1 VKTVVADYEQLDY
14 EQFYDS
20 GRSEEAVK
28 AVSALPSPGVR
39 GAAILAISTFRLG
52 NYTEAENFFETA
64 MYLGD
69 LEASVEYGN
78 WLRAV
83 GRLEDATV
91 HLTEVLPSLSG
102 ELKYRATRWMGV
114 IRFQS
119 GKTKEAVK
127 LLEQAKR
134 GYGVLGDRFSEAK
147 VNHSLVAV
155 YNEIG
160 DYKKAKTLLE
170 ISIPYFRIFSSKQLL
185 VNSLYNLISIQLS
198 TNDLENIENLLGELE
213 DAVGPGLSPSRIYL
227 WISKAL
233 LYERGE
239 LNRIEYVDLLD
250 QIIGASERFGNTEHL
265 TWGIVKKVEF
275 FLQSDNTSDAM
286 RLVYQAPQ
294 DENGQFPTSIRIV
307 RAMINRRMGNLHEAI
322 EELRAVGLNL
332 ETAGNVAELA
342 RVRLQLAYAL
352 HLDGQAEASADV
364 LRSALQGLL
373 RTNIHPS
380 MRPELEELSEL
391 LHFAALEPSLAPY
404 LEPVMDSLA
413 GVLGGAA
420 TGNEGERVRL
430 QVHTLGRVSILR
442 GGDPVTFQLKG
453 SVPLLVY
460 LALTPNRTI
469 QEILLDLYPD
479 KEPGTG
485 SAYVRKSIQEL
496 RELLGHGAVLTE
508 GPRNQSRYRLGP
520 SLQLDL
526 DLTRYLDA
534 INRAETARAL
544 ALYRGEFLPGSDE
557 SEWVTQKRNEA
568 RLALTF
574 ELHNQM
580 LAFREAK
587 EWRRV
592 ILLAN
597 QYLRVEPHEKGIHEL
612 RIEAARRVGTAAELG
627 RFVAA
632 MNSSIN

>member
-1 VKTVVADYEQLDY
+1 MDQV
-14 EQFYDS
+14 
-20 GRSEEAVK
+20 
-28 AVSALPSPGVR
+28 
-39 GAAILAISTFRLG
+39 I
-52 NYTEAENFFETA
+52 
-64 MYLGD
+64 
-69 LEASVEYGN
+69 EASI
-78 WLRAV
+78 
-83 GRLEDATV
+83 T
-91 HLTEVLPSLSG
+91 
-102 ELKYRATRWMGV
+102 
-114 IRFQS
+114 
-119 GKTKEAVK
+119 
-127 LLEQAKR
+127 
-134 GYGVLGDRFSEAK
+134 
-147 VNHSLVAV
+147 
-155 YNEIG
+155 
-160 DYKKAKTLLE
+160 
-170 ISIPYFRIFSSKQLL
+170 
-185 VNSLYNLISIQLS
+185 
-198 TNDLENIENLLGELE
+198 
-213 DAVGPGLSPSRIYL
+213 
-227 WISKAL
+227 
-233 LYERGE
+233 
-239 LNRIEYVDLLD
+239 
-250 QIIGASERFGNTEHL
+250 FGSTEHL
-265 TWGIVKKVEF
+265 VWGIVKKVEYL
-275 FLQSDNTSDAM
+275 LQSDNTSEAM
-286 RLVYQAPQ
+286 RLVYQSPQ

-307 RAMINRRMGNLHEAI
+307 RAMINRRMGNLNEAI
-322 EELRAVGLNL
+322 EELRSVALDL
-332 ETAGNVAELA
+332 EAAGNVAELA

-352 HLDGQAEASADV
+352 HLDGQADASADV
-364 LRSALQGLL
+364 LRAALQGLL

-413 GVLGGAA
+413 GVLGGVDSA
-420 TGNEGERVRL
+420 GEGERVRL
-430 QVHTLGRVSILR
+430 QVHTLGRVSILK

-453 SVPLLVY
+453 TVPLLVY

-469 QEILLDLYPD
+469 HEVLLDLYPD

-557 SEWVTQKRNEA
+557 SEWVSQKRSEA

-580 LAFREAK
+580 VAFREAH

-597 QYLRVEPHEKGIHEL
+597 QYLRVEPHEQSVHAL
-612 RIEAARRVGTAAELG
+612 RVEAARRVGTAAELG

-632 MNSSIN
+632 MNSSSN

>member
-1 VKTVVADYEQLDY
+1 MKAVAADYEQL
-14 EQFYDS
+14 YDS
-20 GRSEEAVK
+20 GRYDDAVTTISSL
-28 AVSALPSPGVR
+28 ASIDAR
-39 GAAILAISTFRLG
+39 GAAVLGISLLRLG
-52 NYTEAENFFETA
+52 DVAGAESQLETA

-83 GRLEDATV
+83 GRLEDATT
-91 HLTEVLPSLSG
+91 HLTEVLPRLTG
-102 ELKYRATRWMGV
+102 ELIHRATRWLGV
-114 IRFQS
+114 AMAQL
-119 GKTKEAVK
+119 GKTKDALR
-127 LLEQAKR
+127 LLESAKR
-134 GYGVLGDRFSEAK
+134 GYGSTGDFLSEAK
-147 VNHSLVAV
+147 VKQNLFVI
-155 YNEIG
+155 YNDLGES
-160 DYKKAKTLLE
+160 KKAKSLLE
-170 ISIPYFRIFSSKQLL
+170 TSLPHFRNFNSKNLT
-185 VNSLYNLISIQLS
+185 VHCLYNLININIS
-198 TNDLENIENLLGELE
+198 TGHTDDIEDLMEEL
-213 DAVGPGLSPSRIYL
+213 AGLIGKEVSQIHIVLWMSKISLHEQKPMSR
-227 WISKAL
+227 
-233 LYERGE
+233 
-239 LNRIEYVDLLD
+239 NQYVELLD
-250 QIIGASERFGNTEHL
+250 KIIETSEKFKSNEHL
-265 TWGIVKKVEF
+265 VWGIVKKVEYL
-275 FLQSDNTSDAM
+275 LQSDNTSDAM
-286 RLVYQAPQ
+286 RLVYQSPQ

-322 EELRAVGLNL
+322 EELRSVSLDL
-332 ETAGNVAELA
+332 EAAGNVAELA

-364 LRSALQGLL
+364 LRAALQGLL

-413 GVLGGAA
+413 GVLGG
-420 TGNEGERVRL
+420 TDSGNESERVRL
-430 QVHTLGRVSILR
+430 QVHTLGRVSILK

-557 SEWVTQKRNEA
+557 SEWVLQKRDEA

-580 LAFREAK
+580 VAFREAH

-597 QYLRVEPHEKGIHEL
+597 QYLRVEPHESSVHLL
-612 RIEAARRVGTAAELG
+612 RVEAARRVGTAAELG

-632 MNSSIN
+632 MNSSSN

>member
-1 VKTVVADYEQLDY
+1 MKAVAADYEEL
-14 EQFYDS
+14 YDS
-20 GRSEEAVK
+20 GKYDDVVTAI
-28 AVSALPSPGVR
+28 SALSSLNAREAAVLGIALLRSGDVS
-39 GAAILAISTFRLG
+39 GA
-52 NYTEAENFFETA
+52 EAQLETA

-83 GRLEDATV
+83 GRLEDAAA
-91 HLTEVLPSLSG
+91 HLTDLLPKLSG
-102 ELKYRATRWMGV
+102 ELECRATRWLGV
-114 IRFQS
+114 TCFQS
-119 GKTKEAVK
+119 GKTKDA
-127 LLEQAKR
+127 LRHLERAR
-134 GYGVLGDRFSEAK
+134 NGYSVLRDALNEAK
-147 VNHSLVAV
+147 VSQNLAAI
-155 YNEIG
+155 YLDLGEI
-160 DYKKAKTLLE
+160 KKSTILLE
-170 ISIPYFRIFSSKQLL
+170 GAVARFRKFHSKNLL
-185 VNSLYNLISIQLS
+185 MLSLRNLVSLYVNTNKIQKAEEALNELEETINDQDSPQMIPLWVSRSMIMENNINKRQEYLS
-198 TNDLENIENLLGELE
+198 TIENVIAFADNFG
-213 DAVGPGLSPSRIYL
+213 D
-227 WISKAL
+227 
-233 LYERGE
+233 
-239 LNRIEYVDLLD
+239 
-250 QIIGASERFGNTEHL
+250 SENL
-265 TWGIVKKVEF
+265 VWGIVKKVEYL
-275 FLQSDNTSDAM
+275 LQSDNTSDAM
-286 RLVYQAPQ
+286 RLVYQSPQ
-294 DENGQFPTSIRIV
+294 DQNGQFPTSIRIV
-307 RAMINRRMGNLHEAI
+307 RAMINRRMGNLHEAV
-322 EELRAVGLNL
+322 EELRSVSLDL
-332 ETAGNVAELA
+332 EAAGNVAELA

-364 LRSALQGLL
+364 LRAALQGLL

-413 GVLGGAA
+413 GVLGGADS
-420 TGNEGERVRL
+420 GNEGERVRL
-430 QVHTLGRVSILR
+430 QVHTLGRVSILK

-469 QEILLDLYPD
+469 GEILLDLYPD
-479 KEPGTG
+479 KEPGAG

-508 GPRNQSRYRLGP
+508 GPRNHSRYRLGP

-557 SEWVTQKRNEA
+557 SEWVSQKRDEA

-580 LAFREAK
+580 VAFREAH

-597 QYLRVEPHEKGIHEL
+597 QYLRVEPHERSVHAL
-612 RIEAARRVGTAAELG
+612 RVEAARRVGTAAELG

-632 MNSSIN
+632 MNSSSN

>member
-1 VKTVVADYEQLDY
+1 MKTVVADYEQLY
-14 EQFYDS
+14 NAGLY
-20 GRSEEAVK
+20 EEAVT
-28 AVSALPSPGVR
+28 ALAASPSHDAR
-39 GAAILAISTFRLG
+39 AAAILAVSTLRLG
-52 NYTEAENFFETA
+52 NYTEAENLLETA

-78 WLRAV
+78 CLRAV
-83 GRLEDATV
+83 GRLEDAAI
-91 HLTEVLPSLSG
+91 HLTEVLPSLKG
-102 ELKYRATRWMGV
+102 ELEFRAIRWTGV
-114 IRFQS
+114 INAQL
-119 GKTKEAVK
+119 GKSKEALK
-127 LLEQAKR
+127 LLERAKR
-134 GYGVLGDRFSEAK
+134 GYSALQDKLNEAK
-147 VNHSLVAV
+147 VSQSLAGI
-155 YNEIG
+155 YDDIG
-160 DYKKAKTLLE
+160 DKKKARQLLE
-170 ISIPYFRIFSSKQLL
+170 SAIIQFRLFGSKNLL
-185 VNSLYNLISIQLS
+185 LLCLRNLISVYISLNELEQANRSLAELEEHVGNCDS
-198 TNDLENIENLLGELE
+198 PASLFLWVSKSIIIANDPLRRAEYVSLIDKTIAIAGQYGNSENL
-213 DAVGPGLSPSRIYL
+213 V
-227 WISKAL
+227 
-233 LYERGE
+233 
-239 LNRIEYVDLLD
+239 
-250 QIIGASERFGNTEHL
+250 
-265 TWGIVKKVEF
+265 WGIVKKVEYL
-275 FLQSDNTSDAM
+275 LQSDNTSDAM
-286 RLVYQAPQ
+286 RLLYQSPQ

-322 EELRAVGLNL
+322 EELRSVGLDL
-332 ETAGNVAELA
+332 EASGNVAELA

-364 LRSALQGLL
+364 LRAALQGLL

-413 GVLGGAA
+413 GVLGGADN
-420 TGNEGERVRL
+420 GNEGERVRL
-430 QVHTLGRVSILR
+430 QVHTLGRVSILK

-453 SVPLLVY
+453 TVPLLVY

-479 KEPGTG
+479 KEPTTG

-557 SEWVTQKRNEA
+557 SEWVLQKRDEA

-580 LAFREAK
+580 VAFREAH

-597 QYLRVEPHEKGIHEL
+597 QYLRVEPHEPSVHAL
-612 RIEAARRVGTAAELG
+612 RVEAARRVGTAAELG

-632 MNSSIN
+632 MNSSSN

>member
-1 VKTVVADYEQLDY
+1 MKAVAADYEQL
-14 EQFYDS
+14 YDS
-20 GRSEEAVK
+20 GRYDDAVTTISSL
-28 AVSALPSPGVR
+28 ASIDAR
-39 GAAILAISTFRLG
+39 GAAVLGISLLRLG
-52 NYTEAENFFETA
+52 DVAGAESQLETA

-83 GRLEDATV
+83 GRLEDATT
-91 HLTEVLPSLSG
+91 HLTEVLPRLTG
-102 ELKYRATRWMGV
+102 ELIHRATRWLGV
-114 IRFQS
+114 AMAQL
-119 GKTKEAVK
+119 GKTKDALR
-127 LLEQAKR
+127 LLESAKR
-134 GYGVLGDRFSEAK
+134 GYGSTGDFLSEAK
-147 VNHSLVAV
+147 VKQNLFVI
-155 YNEIG
+155 YNDLGES
-160 DYKKAKTLLE
+160 KKAKSLLE
-170 ISIPYFRIFSSKQLL
+170 TSLPHFRNFNSKNLT
-185 VNSLYNLISIQLS
+185 VHCLYNLININIS
-198 TNDLENIENLLGELE
+198 TGHTDDIEDLMEELAGLIGEEVSQIHIVLWMSKISLHE
-213 DAVGPGLSPSRIYL
+213 QKPMSR
-227 WISKAL
+227 
-233 LYERGE
+233 
-239 LNRIEYVDLLD
+239 NQYVELLD
-250 QIIGASERFGNTEHL
+250 KIIETSEKFKSNEHL
-265 TWGIVKKVEF
+265 VWGIVKKVEYL
-275 FLQSDNTSDAM
+275 LQSDNTSDAM
-286 RLVYQAPQ
+286 RLVYQSPQ

-307 RAMINRRMGNLHEAI
+307 RAMINRRMGNLHEAV
-322 EELRAVGLNL
+322 EELRSVSLDL
-332 ETAGNVAELA
+332 EAAGNVAELA

-364 LRSALQGLL
+364 LRAALQGLL

-413 GVLGGAA
+413 GVLGG
-420 TGNEGERVRL
+420 TDSGNEGERVRL
-430 QVHTLGRVSILR
+430 QVHTLGRVSILK

-557 SEWVTQKRNEA
+557 SEWVLQKRDEA

-580 LAFREAK
+580 VAFREAH

-597 QYLRVEPHEKGIHEL
+597 QYLRVEPHESSVHLL
-612 RIEAARRVGTAAELG
+612 RVEAARRVGTAAELG

-632 MNSSIN
+632 MNSSSN